1 MAIVALYGREGWC
14 CHNQECSSLM
24 IGLYGDGEEEEEQE
38 EELNYEPPFSVSR
51 LSPLLACPNC
61 LPKVVK
67 KRCWGRH
74 NK

>member
-1 MAIVALYGREGWC
+1 
-14 CHNQECSSLM
+14 M